1 VSERTDLSY
10 EQALARLD
18 EVLHSLEDGRLTLEE
33 AIAAV
38 ARGRQYLQLCQ
49 DKLEEAR
56 QKIETMRVT
65 EEPITEE
72 GPPHPA
78 TVAEL
83 REQAGSPR
91 RPPQGEIPF

>member
-1 VSERTDLSY
+1 VSESTELSY

-18 EVLHSLEDGRLTLEE
+18 EVLHALEDGKLTLEE
-33 AIAAV
+33 TIAAV

-56 QKIETMRVT
+56 QKIETMHVT
-65 EEPITEE
+65 EEPIAEE
-72 GPPHPA
+72 PPPHPA

-83 REQAGSPR
+83 RDQAGGPR